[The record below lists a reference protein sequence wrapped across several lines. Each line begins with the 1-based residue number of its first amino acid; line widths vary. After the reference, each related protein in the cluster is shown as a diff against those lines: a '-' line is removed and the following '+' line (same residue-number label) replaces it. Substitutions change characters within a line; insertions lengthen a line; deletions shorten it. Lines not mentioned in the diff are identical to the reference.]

1 MLQLSKCFALMGS
14 AHPYIRN
21 WSFGQERGTG
31 GTVAEQNWAGGSTAP
46 GRGCVSPLLKVLPAF
61 AEGFN
66 PLQIYDGN
74 KMLSSRH
81 FQRKH

>member
-1 MLQLSKCFALMGS
+1 MPILTLGIGLLD
-14 AHPYIRN
+14 R
-21 WSFGQERGTG
+21 RGGRG

-46 GRGCVSPLLKVLPAF
+46 GRGRVSPLLKVLPAF